1 MITIIDGQSKGLWFD
16 LKSQNTRLRK
26 EPPTA
31 IVLHHT
37 AGEGQA
43 PQVYRTLKNRGLGI
57 HFVIDSDGKVTQ
69 MADWKKV
76 VVSHAGS
83 INGRSIGIEIVNRG
97 VPPAILGH
105 QREVYT
111 HNFRGKNRE
120 FLKFHPAQVEAT
132 WELLR
137 HLNFL
142 SQIPIVFPEGEN
154 VLDKATQATYNG
166 VLGHHHLVLTKIDPS
181 PHVWGALR
189 AYAEQR

>member
-1 MITIIDGQSKGLWFD
+1 VTNIVNGEASGLWFN
-16 LKSQNTRLRK
+16 LKSQNTRLRNG
-26 EPPTA
+26 EPTA

-37 AGEGQA
+37 AGEGNA
-43 PQVYRTLKNRGLGI
+43 AQVYRTLKNRGLGI
-57 HFVIDSDGKVTQ
+57 HFVIDSDGKITQ

-105 QREVYT
+105 KREVYM
-111 HNFRGKNRE
+111 HNFRGKDRE

-132 WELLR
+132 WELLK
-137 HLNFL
+137 HLSKL
-142 SQIPIVFPEGEN
+142 SSIPLVFPEGEN
-154 VLDKATQATYNG
+154 VLDKVTQASYNG

-181 PHVWGALR
+181 PHVWAALR
-189 AYAEQR
+189 AYVGQH